1 MSTPDVAR
9 ELAQLQHLIDR
20 CDPEAL
26 LDLLDA
32 RRERTI
38 ASLRK
43 AVGKLRA
50 ATDARAAA
58 HERLAHRINAA
69 ARPAM

>member
-1 MSTPDVAR
+1 MPTPTPVG
-9 ELAQLQHLIDR
+9 ELAQLQRLIDR

-26 LDLLDA
+26 IDLLDA

-38 ASLRK
+38 PRLRT
-43 AVGKLRA
+43 AVAELRA

-58 HERLAHRINAA
+58 HERLAALVTATTRTAT
-69 ARPAM
+69 